1 MSRTQDKK
9 YQRIVAALEE
19 WEVLKGIPTYEE
31 AVAQLADYLS
41 VSYPAP
47 FFSCKAGNL
56 GIQALNYAVLTQEEI
71 DECKKYLKNI
81 KIGGKKIKF
90 SANVYA
96 NVNYYGRER
105 EALILPELILWELVG
120 VTILD
125 AEDICAELSEKLGV
139 ELAVV
144 SN

>member
-125 AEDICAELSEKLGV
+125 AEDICEELSKITGIT
-139 ELAVV
+139 LAII
-144 SN
+144 SQ

>member
-1 MSRTQDKK
+1 MSNTEVKK
-9 YQRIVAALEE
+9 YTRIVAALEE
-19 WEVLKGIPTYEE
+19 WEVLKGMPTYEE

-47 FFSCKAGNL
+47 FYNCKKGNL
-56 GIQALNYAVLTQEEI
+56 GIQAQNYAVLTQEEI
-71 DECKKYLKNI
+71 DECKKYLKNL
-81 KIGGKKIKF
+81 KIAGKKIKF

-105 EALILPELILWELVG
+105 EALILPDLILWELSG

-125 AEDICAELSEKLGV
+125 AEDICAELSEMTGIAF
-139 ELAVV
+139 AVIGQ
-144 SN
+144 

>member
-1 MSRTQDKK
+1 MSRSEEKK
-9 YQRIVAALEE
+9 YQKIVAALEE
-19 WEVLKGIPTYEE
+19 WGILQGMPTYEE
-31 AVAQLADYLS
+31 AVEQLANYLS

-56 GIQALNYAVLTQEEI
+56 GIQAQNYAVLTQDEI
-71 DECKKYLKNI
+71 DECTKYLKNI
-81 KIGGKKIKF
+81 KISDKKIKF

-105 EALILPELILWELVG
+105 EALILPELILWELSG

-125 AEDICAELSEKLGV
+125 AEDICAELSEMTGV
-139 ELAVV
+139 AFAVIGQ
-144 SN
+144 

>member
-1 MSRTQDKK
+1 MSRSEEKK
-9 YQRIVAALEE
+9 YQKIVAALEE
-19 WEVLKGIPTYEE
+19 WGILQGMPTYEE
-31 AVAQLADYLS
+31 AVEQLANYLS

-56 GIQALNYAVLTQEEI
+56 GIQAQNYAVLTQDEI

-81 KIGGKKIKF
+81 KISGKKIKF

-105 EALILPELILWELVG
+105 EALILPELILWELSG

-125 AEDICAELSEKLGV
+125 AEDICAELSEMTGV
-139 ELAVV
+139 AFAVIGQ
-144 SN
+144 

>member
-1 MSRTQDKK
+1 MSNTEVKK
-9 YQRIVAALEE
+9 YTRIVAALEE
-19 WEVLKGIPTYEE
+19 WEVLKGMPTYEE

-56 GIQALNYAVLTQEEI
+56 GIQAQNYAVLTQEEI
-71 DECKKYLKNI
+71 DECKKYLKNL
-81 KIGGKKIKF
+81 KIAGKKIKF

-105 EALILPELILWELVG
+105 EALILPELILWELFG

-125 AEDICAELSEKLGV
+125 AEDICAELSEMTGIAF
-139 ELAVV
+139 AVIGQ
-144 SN
+144 